1 MNEEEKLH
9 NLLKAKENECKSDEN
24 KFNNSIIDINK
35 FSKRISDNNRD
46 LLEQKEELEKKLA
59 TIQSS
64 QAN

>member
-9 NLLKAKENECKSDEN
+9 NLLKTKENDCKSDEN
-24 KFNNSIIDINK
+24 KFNNIIIDINN

-46 LLEQKEELEKKLA
+46 LLTQKEESDKKLA
-59 TIQSS
+59 AFQNC